1 MMAENFGFQEMQQNT
16 RELHEKYKDK
26 WRPLSPNIAR
36 DKLLWLMVELGEAA
50 DIIKK
55 DGDREIMGNPAV
67 REHFVEELC
76 DVMMYFNDVMVCYG
90 ISPEELAEVYRKK
103 HERNMSRW

>member
-1 MMAENFGFQEMQQNT
+1 MAENFGFEEMQQIQ
-16 RELHEKYKDK
+16 RELQEKYKDK
-26 WRPLSPNIAR
+26 WQPLSP
-36 DKLLWLMVELGEAA
+36 KLGREKVLWAMVEMGEVA
-50 DIIKK
+50 DVIKK
-55 DGDREIMGNPAV
+55 NGDRKIMENPAV

-76 DVMMYFNDVMVCYG
+76 DVMMFFNDLMVCYG